1 MISLAVLWLQSQMIP
16 AIEAGNTYRVQ
27 RLLSEG
33 ANPNERDA
41 TGLSPLHFAATLADI
56 GPAWLLVRAGANLEA
71 VDPQGV
77 TPLMTAT
84 LNGRP
89 EVARFFLRRGAN
101 PNARDQRGRSALHWA
116 SQWVRPDRKDREPDE
131 ARALIADY
139 LIQFKADRNL
149 ADQSGATP
157 LMLAAK
163 FDHPAV
169 TEVLLAFGAK
179 PMPRDR
185 LGRTALTVA
194 AWLGPKDP
202 IVVSLL
208 DKGILP
214 GVTEFLEFK
223 MAAKA
228 LPLIRRGGNVA
239 TPGRYGDSTL
249 HLAAA
254 IASVACVAALLERNG
269 PVNAVDD
276 YGWTP
281 LMLAVAGRPNMTQLS
296 GMSTFHP
303 EGTEAERLEIVKTL
317 ISAKAKT
324 ALRNR
329 TGQSALDLAEL
340 TLQESIIAYLRGVQN

>member
-27 RLLSEG
+27 RLLAEG

-41 TGLSPLHFAATLADI
+41 AGESLLHIAATLADT
-56 GPAWLLVRAGANLEA
+56 GPAWLLVRAGANIEA

-89 EVARFFLRRGAN
+89 EVARFLLRRGAK
-101 PNARDQRGRSALHWA
+101 PNVQDKRGRSALHWA
-116 SQWVRPDRKDREPDE
+116 SNWARPDRNDREPDQ

-139 LIQFKADRNL
+139 LIRFKANLNL

-169 TEVLLAFGAK
+169 AEVLLAFGAR
-179 PMPRDR
+179 PMLRDH
-185 LGRTALTVA
+185 LGRTALTFA

-223 MAAKA
+223 MSAKA
-228 LPLIRRGGNVA
+228 LPLIRRGGNVSI
-239 TPGRYGDSTL
+239 PGRYGESTL
-249 HLAAA
+249 HLASATS
-254 IASVACVAALLERNG
+254 SVACVSALLERSV
-269 PVNAVDD
+269 PVNAADD
-276 YGWTP
+276 YGWTA
-281 LMLAVAGRPNMTQLS
+281 LMLAVVGRPNATQLS

-303 EGTEAERLEIVKTL
+303 EGTEAERLEIVKAL
-317 ISAKAKT
+317 VGAKAKT
-324 ALRNR
+324 ALRNKA
-329 TGQSALDLAEL
+329 GQSALDLAEQ
-340 TLQESIIAYLRGVQN
+340 TVQESIIAYLRRVQH